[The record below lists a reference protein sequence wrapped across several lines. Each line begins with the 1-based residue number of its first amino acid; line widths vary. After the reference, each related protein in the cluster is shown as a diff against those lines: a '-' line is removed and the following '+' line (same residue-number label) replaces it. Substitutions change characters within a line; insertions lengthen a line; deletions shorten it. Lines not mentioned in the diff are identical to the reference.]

1 MDEGASWSAPRDP
14 FTHIE
19 SAIADAESKISAA
32 FNNIGIA
39 IDIAAA
45 EENDD
50 ITAVAAAAAAAAD
63 TLSTTVSDC
72 SFYDA
77 NTSFV
82 PLV

>member
-1 MDEGASWSAPRDP
+1 MDEGTSWSAPRDP

-50 ITAVAAAAAAAAD
+50 ITAVAAAAD